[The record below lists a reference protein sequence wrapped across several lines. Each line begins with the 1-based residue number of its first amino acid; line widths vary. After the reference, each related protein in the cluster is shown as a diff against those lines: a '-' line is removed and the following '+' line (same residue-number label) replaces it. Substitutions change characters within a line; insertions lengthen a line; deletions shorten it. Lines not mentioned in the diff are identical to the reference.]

1 MGIFL
6 PKVLLLRGSDSIAAN
21 IIQQLGRKF
30 SLKDL
35 GPLHFFL
42 GIEVIPTQNG
52 LFLTQHKYIRDLLA
66 RTCMDGAKDV
76 TTPLSTSVSLK
87 LNDGSTAVNSTEYR
101 KVIGALQ
108 YLSLTRPDISFAVNK
123 LSQFMHCPSTIHWTA
138 TKRLLRYLKN
148 TIFHGIS
155 IQKNVNPLLTC
166 YSDADWAGNLDN
178 RSSTS
183 AYLIMLGSNLL
194 SWSSRKQRAIAR
206 SSTEAEYRALATAAS
221 ESMWILSLFAK
232 IKFSLPQS
240 PLLLCDNL
248 GATNLSFNPVQ
259 HSRMKHIQID
269 LHFVRDLVQK
279 NSLTI
284 RHFHTNDQ
292 LADLLTKPDRKS
304 VV

>member
-1 MGIFL
+1 
-6 PKVLLLRGSDSIAAN
+6 
-21 IIQQLGRKF
+21 
-30 SLKDL
+30 
-35 GPLHFFL
+35 
-42 GIEVIPTQNG
+42 
-52 LFLTQHKYIRDLLA
+52 
-66 RTCMDGAKDV
+66 MDGAKDV

-87 LNDGSTAVNSTEYR
+87 LNDGSAAVNPTEYR
-101 KVIGALQ
+101 KVIRALQ
-108 YLSLTRPDISFAVNK
+108 YLSLTRPDISFAANK

-166 YSDADWAGNLDN
+166 YSDMDWAGNLDN

-194 SWSSRKQRAIAR
+194 FWSSRKQRAIAR

-221 ESMWILSLFAK
+221 ESMWILSLFTE
-232 IKFSLPQS
+232 IKFPLPQP

-279 NSLTI
+279 NSLTV
-284 RHFHTNDQ
+284 RHVHKNDQ
-292 LADLLTKPDRKS
+292 LADLLTKPLSKQRTDFLKHKIGLTDGSPFLRGHIKENHTTTS
-304 VV
+304 CKLLLQDS